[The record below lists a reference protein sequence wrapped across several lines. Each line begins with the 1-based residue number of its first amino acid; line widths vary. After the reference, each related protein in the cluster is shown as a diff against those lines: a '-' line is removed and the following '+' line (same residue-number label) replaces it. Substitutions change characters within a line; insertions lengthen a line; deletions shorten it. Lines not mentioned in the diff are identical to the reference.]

1 MLFLFGPLQLWCHQ
15 LAGYLFVLSMCVCVR
30 GCEWGELAVLL
41 RGRKKYVCEAL
52 RPKIYYYEALKDK
65 FYRFFESSTGSR
77 PIHGSHRPGLRLCE
91 CPHIRDLC
99 RSIVASGGQCVW
111 NSWGKKT
118 NIVHVRFL
126 VLLLAC
132 LGSREIR
139 WVIVDPYSVN
149 RPDLFSCNSN

>member
-1 MLFLFGPLQLWCHQ
+1 MLFFFALCSCGVIKWQDICSCWAC
-15 LAGYLFVLSMCVCVR
+15 VRVCVCV
-30 GCEWGELAVLL
+30 GELAVLL

-77 PIHGSHRPGLRLCE
+77 PIHSSQRAGLRLCE

-99 RSIVASGGQCVW
+99 RSVVASGGQCVR
-111 NSWGKKT
+111 NSWGKKN
-118 NIVHVRFL
+118 NIVHIRFL
-126 VLLLAC
+126 VLWLAW

-139 WVIVDPYSVN
+139 WVLVDPYSVN
-149 RPDLFSCNSN
+149 GPDQNHI